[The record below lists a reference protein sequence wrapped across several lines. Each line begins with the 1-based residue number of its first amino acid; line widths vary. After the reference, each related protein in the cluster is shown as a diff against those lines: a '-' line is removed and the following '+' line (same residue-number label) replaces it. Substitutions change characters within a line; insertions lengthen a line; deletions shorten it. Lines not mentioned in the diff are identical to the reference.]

1 MECAKWLLEVF
12 LLTPVNHVH
21 PLHSCRSIL
30 IHEVQKVKIKQLIYS
45 EITQNYFN
53 KNDQQTIFF
62 I

>member
-12 LLTPVNHVH
+12 LLTQVTHGH

-53 KNDQQTIFF
+53 KNDQ
-62 I
+62 